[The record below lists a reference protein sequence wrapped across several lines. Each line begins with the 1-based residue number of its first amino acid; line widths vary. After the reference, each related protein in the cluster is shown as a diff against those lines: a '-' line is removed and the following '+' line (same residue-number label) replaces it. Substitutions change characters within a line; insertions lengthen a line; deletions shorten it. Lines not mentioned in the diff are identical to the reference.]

1 MKQELVI
8 YTDIQN
14 SNFFYEIFYDYKILI
29 KSLNEFEQYEDQNSC
44 GLVFIKDN
52 EKLINK
58 VLSKNL
64 KNKIFLI
71 NTNNYQK
78 KNSYQNIIF
87 QTINIKLL
95 KNKIN
100 NLFTKEDF
108 IYKNLKISD
117 NNLIN
122 VKSKKTIKIT
132 EAEKKILVSLF
143 EKNIYKRQE
152 IKEKILNIKGT
163 VETNSL
169 DSHLTRIRKKFKK
182 LACDININSKDDNLS
197 IQ

>member
-100 NLFTKEDF
+100 NLFTKQDF

-122 VKSKKTIKIT
+122 VKSKK
-132 EAEKKILVSLF
+132 
-143 EKNIYKRQE
+143 N
-152 IKEKILNIKGT
+152 
-163 VETNSL
+163 
-169 DSHLTRIRKKFKK
+169 H
-182 LACDININSKDDNLS
+182 
-197 IQ
+197 